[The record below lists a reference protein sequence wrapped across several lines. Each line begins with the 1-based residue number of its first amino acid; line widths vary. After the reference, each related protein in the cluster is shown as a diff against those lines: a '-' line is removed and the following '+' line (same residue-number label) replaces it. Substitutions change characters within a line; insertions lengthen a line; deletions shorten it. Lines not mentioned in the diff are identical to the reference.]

1 MLEKSIYSKK
11 NLNRKKLSKNIN
23 LTKDPIWDLLRK
35 VTIPA
40 SVGSLFQTFYN
51 LVDTWFAG
59 KISAEA
65 IAAIAKS
72 FPIFFVII
80 AVGVGIGA
88 ATNASIGNL
97 IGEKKINK
105 ASLLVAQSVVFAI
118 LISIIVTLFGLNAS
132 NFLLTVMGSD
142 IASIALTRE
151 YLDIIFY
158 GTFIVMIQISLNGTL
173 NAQGDTKSYRNA
185 LIFSF
190 FLNILLNPLFIFG
203 STNSFIWISNF
214 IPVLINFNFPGIIPE
229 FGISGLAIATV
240 ISQLIGTIYLAYKVN
255 LCGLR
260 KYLNIKCFIPKL
272 DLLQDL
278 FSQAVPIMFSMLF
291 IGVGIFNILYFI
303 GQFGE
308 LATAGYGA
316 ALRVEQVF
324 LLPVIGLNTAVLSI
338 GGQNFGAKEFY
349 RIKELYLKA
358 LLFGCS
364 FMVVAGIILFFG
376 AEFFVSQ
383 FTNNSEAIYHG
394 AIYLKIAA
402 LIGPI
407 YPVFFVTTAV
417 FQALKKP
424 IYSLYLSILRLTAL
438 PFLSLWYVINI
449 RAGNYNDIFYT
460 IMITNWLMGIAV
472 LSFIPFFFRKK
483 LRMSFKKLFVF

>member
-1 MLEKSIYSKK
+1 MSKK
-11 NLNRKKLSKNIN
+11 LN
-23 LTKDPIWDLLRK
+23 LTKDPIWYLLRK

-59 KISAEA
+59 RISAEA
-65 IAAIAKS
+65 IGAIAKS
-72 FPIFFVII
+72 FPIYFVII

-97 IGEKKINK
+97 LGAKKTNQ

-118 LISIIVTLFGLNAS
+118 VISIIVTLFGLNAS
-132 NFLLTVMGSD
+132 NFLLSVMGSD
-142 IASIALTRE
+142 PQSIILTRE

-173 NAQGDTKSYRNA
+173 NAQGDTKSYRNV

-190 FLNILLNPLFIFG
+190 FLNIILNPI
-203 STNSFIWISNF
+203 FIWGYGF
-214 IPVLINFNFPGIIPE
+214 IPA
-229 FGISGLAIATV
+229 FGIGGLAIATV

-255 LCGLR
+255 SCKLR
-260 KYLNIKCFIPKL
+260 KYLYIQCFIPKL
-272 DLLQDL
+272 DLLSNL

-338 GGQNFGAKEFY
+338 GGQNFGAKEYY
-349 RIKELYLKA
+349 RIKELYSKA
-358 LLFGCS
+358 LLFGSS
-364 FMVVAGIILFFG
+364 FMAVAGVILFFG

-383 FTNNSEAIYHG
+383 FTNNAEAIYHG

-402 LIGPI
+402 LIGPV
-407 YPVFFVTTAV
+407 YPVFFITTAV
-417 FQALKKP
+417 FQALKKS

-449 RAGNYNDIFYT
+449 RAGDYNDIFYT
-460 IMITNWLMGIAV
+460 IMATNWLMGIAV
-472 LSFIPFFFRKK
+472 LSFIPFFLRKK
-483 LRMSFKKLFVF
+483 LKISFKKLFVF

>member
-1 MLEKSIYSKK
+1 MSKK
-11 NLNRKKLSKNIN
+11 LN
-23 LTKDPIWDLLRK
+23 LTKDPIWYLLEK

-59 KISAEA
+59 RISAEA
-65 IAAIAKS
+65 IGAIAKS
-72 FPIFFVII
+72 FPIYFVII

-97 IGEKKINK
+97 LGEKKTNQ
-105 ASLLVAQSVVFAI
+105 ASLLVAQSIVFAI
-118 LISIIVTLFGLNAS
+118 IISIIVTLFGLNAS
-132 NFLLTVMGSD
+132 DFLLTVMGSD
-142 IASIALTRE
+142 LQSIILTRE

-173 NAQGDTKSYRNA
+173 NAQGDTKSYRNV

-190 FLNILLNPLFIFG
+190 FLNIILNPI
-203 STNSFIWISNF
+203 FIWGYGF
-214 IPVLINFNFPGIIPE
+214 IPA
-229 FGISGLAIATV
+229 FGIGGLAIATV
-240 ISQLIGTIYLAYKVN
+240 ISQLIGTVYLAYKVN
-255 LCGLR
+255 SCKLR
-260 KYLNIKCFIPKL
+260 KYLYIQCFIPKYAL
-272 DLLQDL
+272 MRDLL
-278 FSQAVPIMFSMLF
+278 SQAVPIMFSMLF

-349 RIKELYLKA
+349 RIKELYYKA

-364 FMVVAGIILFFG
+364 FMAIAGIILFFG

-383 FTNNSEAIYHG
+383 FTDNTKAIYHG

-407 YPVFFVTTAV
+407 YPVFFITTAV
-417 FQALKKP
+417 FQALKKS
-424 IYSLYLSILRLTAL
+424 IYSLYLSILRLTAF
-438 PFLSLWYVINI
+438 PFLSLWYVINV
-449 RAGNYNDIFYT
+449 RGGNYNDIFYT
-460 IMITNWLMGIAV
+460 IMATNWLMGLAV
-472 LSFIPFFFRKK
+472 LFFIPFFFRKK
-483 LRMSFKKLFVF
+483 LRISFKKLFVF

>member
-1 MLEKSIYSKK
+1 MSKK
-11 NLNRKKLSKNIN
+11 LN
-23 LTKDPIWDLLRK
+23 LTKDPIWYLLRK

-59 KISAEA
+59 RISAEA
-65 IAAIAKS
+65 IGAIAKS
-72 FPIFFVII
+72 FPIYFVII

-97 IGEKKINK
+97 LGAKKTNQ
-105 ASLLVAQSVVFAI
+105 ASLLVAQSIVFAI
-118 LISIIVTLFGLNAS
+118 IISIIVTLFGLNAS
-132 NFLLTVMGSD
+132 NFLLSVMGSD
-142 IASIALTRE
+142 PQSIILTRE

-173 NAQGDTKSYRNA
+173 NAQGDTKSYRNV

-190 FLNILLNPLFIFG
+190 FLNIILNPI
-203 STNSFIWISNF
+203 FIWGYGF
-214 IPVLINFNFPGIIPE
+214 IPA
-229 FGISGLAIATV
+229 FGIGGLAIATV

-255 LCGLR
+255 SCKLR
-260 KYLNIKCFIPKL
+260 KYLYIQCFIPKL
-272 DLLQDL
+272 DLLRDL

-338 GGQNFGAKEFY
+338 GGQNFGAKEYY
-349 RIKELYLKA
+349 RIKELYSKA
-358 LLFGCS
+358 LLFGSS
-364 FMVVAGIILFFG
+364 FMAVAGVILFFG

-383 FTNNSEAIYHG
+383 FTNNAEAIYHG

-402 LIGPI
+402 LIGPV
-407 YPVFFVTTAV
+407 YPVFFITTAV
-417 FQALKKP
+417 FQALKKS

-449 RAGNYNDIFYT
+449 RAGDYNDIFYT
-460 IMITNWLMGIAV
+460 IMATNWLMGIAV
-472 LSFIPFFFRKK
+472 LSFIPFFLRKK
-483 LRMSFKKLFVF
+483 LKISFKKLFVF